1 MVEVS
6 RPWPGVTVGDAGPYS
21 ATDWATIYITL
32 FGSSISG
39 TVPNRGPIRNYWNEL
54 EVSDGGANTADVAE
68 GAALVRGIFYNNNAV
83 VNVAIP
89 SSVGA
94 WREDL
99 ICVRGDWTLQTARIY
114 RHANPADGVGYP
126 APTQAVGVTWEIPL
140 AAVRINN
147 VGAITLI
154 TDLRDYVSNLLQRKQ
169 LQISPQPRVLGTAL
183 WADNSCGGAGGDH
196 AVVDLIANNDGA
208 IFEFVVPFDFISLR
222 SAVVYYIPN
231 GTGTWDYRVGS
242 AFGGCGENRC
252 AGLDTFNAAAV
263 PVTTVIV
270 TCMDVLAALD
280 GIAVGDLVGLL
291 VERMGV
297 GGATTSLEI
306 AKLVI
311 EYA

>member
-1 MVEVS
+1 MAEFS
-6 RPWPGVTVGDAGPYS
+6 RPWPGVTVGDAGPYTAS
-21 ATDWATIYITL
+21 QWDDIWGILHGAGYQALLY
-32 FGSSISG
+32 
-39 TVPNRGPIRNYWNEL
+39 NRGVVRNFWNEL
-54 EVSDGGANTADVAE
+54 EVTDGGANQADVAE
-68 GAALVRGIFYNNNAV
+68 GAGLVRGKFYYNNAP
-83 VNVAIP
+83 VNVVVP

-99 ICVRGDWTLQTARIY
+99 ICLRSDWTLQTVRIY

-126 APTQAVGVTWEIPL
+126 APTQTDGVAWEIPL
-140 AAVRINN
+140 AAVRINAA
-147 VGAITLI
+147 GAITLI
-154 TDLRDYVSNLLQRKQ
+154 TDLRDYVSTLLQRKQ

-242 AFGGCGENRC
+242 GFGGCGENRC

-280 GIAVGDLVGLL
+280 GIAAGDLVGLL

-297 GGATTSLEI
+297 GGATTSLQI